1 MRKTHFSYVGLP
13 AGDFSNQDPVEGE
26 KIPMDSKTAGK
37 LVKEWKGLL
46 IEAGVVTA
54 LVVVGVIGLGV
65 KLSWHLRG

>member
-1 MRKTHFSYVGLP
+1 
-13 AGDFSNQDPVEGE
+13 
-26 KIPMDSKTAGK
+26 MDSKTAGK